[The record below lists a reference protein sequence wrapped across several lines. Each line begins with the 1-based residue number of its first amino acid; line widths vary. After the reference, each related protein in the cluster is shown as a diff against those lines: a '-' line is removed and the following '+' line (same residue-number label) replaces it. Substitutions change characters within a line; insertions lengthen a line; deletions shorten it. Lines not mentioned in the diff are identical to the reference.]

1 MLPKAHLK
9 QQLLTKQTIR
19 ALGVRLLL
27 TIEKLPDKLL
37 LKIFSFLKHREL
49 GKVAQVCRKWRLLA
63 YDSRLWNCVSLRP
76 EYSGLHVYSQ
86 DALVALIGMRFGATL
101 KYIELPSELITA
113 PVLHELSNKCP
124 SLKYMVLD
132 FSNAMQLHDFND
144 LHSFPCNLRS
154 LCICLSEVIFLEG
167 FMRRIYSCLSSLE
180 VLHLIGTFEMSS
192 ESEEDIYEVI
202 NIGKIK
208 AHTPNLRVVNLYG
221 ITFLD
226 DSHIEMLASNCI
238 HIECLALNF
247 CLRVKGSSFKTLI
260 QRCKKLKTL
269 LLEHAGVEDQ
279 HMMSVP
285 WETSCVHELDLTS
298 TELSEECLENVLL
311 RMPGFTYLGLGYC
324 EFFSDKVLEKLMEMG
339 KFNRLQA
346 LDISYTHALSE
357 NAIYQFLH
365 NHGINLRGLM
375 LIGKSKLTENF
386 WLNVI
391 PFLKNIRRRRPA
403 ADLSMYHSAR
413 QKQKQNQLTAG
424 SRAYLVL
431 SEPGIC
437 VLGTANGWFLRM
449 QSRVHVDQIVEAFAQ
464 FCPRLERLEIQWDP
478 DTIRF
483 SDKSNKFIDHIRL
496 RCPYLKSLTLSDGEY
511 YELVKSNFERAD
523 RNKVVRTTTNY
534 KTSIVSLL
542 TNYNDLLFN

>member
-1 MLPKAHLK
+1 MDGFRATIFDVAQGASHAAIAHEADDP
-9 QQLLTKQTIR
+9 R
-19 ALGVRLLL
+19 HRRPLL

-37 LKIFSFLKHREL
+37 LKVFCFLKHREL

-124 SLKYMVLD
+124 SLKYMTLD

-144 LHSFPCNLRS
+144 LNSFPCNLRS
-154 LCICLSEVIFLEG
+154 LNICLSEVIFLEG

-180 VLHLIGTFEMSS
+180 VLHLIGTFELSS

-247 CLRVKGSSFKTLI
+247 CLRVKGTSFKTLI

-269 LLEHAGVEDQ
+269 LLQHAGVEDQ

-298 TELSEECLENVLL
+298 TELSEECLLNVLP

-324 EFFSDKVLEKLMEMG
+324 EFFSDKVLETLMEMG

-357 NAIYQFLH
+357 NTIYQFLQR
-365 NHGINLRGLM
+365 HGIGLRGLM

-391 PFLKNIRRRRPA
+391 PYLKNIR
-403 ADLSMYHSAR
+403 
-413 QKQKQNQLTAG
+413 
-424 SRAYLVL
+424 
-431 SEPGIC
+431 IC

-464 FCPRLERLEIQWDP
+464 YCGRLQRLEIQWDP

-496 RCPYLKSLTLSDGEY
+496 RCPFLKSLTLSDGEY

-523 RNKVVRTTTNY
+523 RRKVVRTTTNY
-534 KTSIVSLL
+534 TTSIVSLL
-542 TNYNDLLFN
+542 NNYNDLLFN

>member
-1 MLPKAHLK
+1 MDFRTIFDVAQDASQVATAHDNADL
-9 QQLLTKQTIR
+9 R
-19 ALGVRLLL
+19 YRRPLL
-27 TIEKLPDKLL
+27 TIEKLPEKLV
-37 LKIFSFLKHREL
+37 LKAFSFLKHREL
-49 GKVAQVCRKWRLLA
+49 GKVAQVCRRWRLLA
-63 YDSRLWNCVSLRP
+63 YDSRLWNVVSLRP

-86 DALVALIGMRFGATL
+86 EALIALIGMRFGATL
-101 KYIELPSELITA
+101 KSIELPSELITA

-124 SLKYMVLD
+124 ALKHMTLD

-144 LHSFPCNLRS
+144 LNSFPCNLRS

-167 FMRRIYSCLSSLE
+167 FMRRIYSCLPSIE

-208 AHTPNLRVVNLYG
+208 AQTPNLRVVNLYG

-247 CLRVKGSSFKTLI
+247 CLRVKGQSFKTLI
-260 QRCKKLKTL
+260 QRCKKLHTL
-269 LLEHAGVEDQ
+269 LLQHAGVEDQ
-279 HMMSVP
+279 HMVSVP
-285 WETSCVHELDLTS
+285 WEASNVHELDLTS
-298 TELSEECLENVLL
+298 TELSEETLENVLL
-311 RMPGFTYLGLGYC
+311 RMPGFTFLGLGYC
-324 EFFSDKVLEKLMEMG
+324 EFFSDKVLEKLMEKG
-339 KFNRLQA
+339 KFHRLQA

-357 NAIYQFLH
+357 NAIYKFLQL
-365 NHGINLRGLM
+365 HGGNLRGLM
-375 LIGKSKLTENF
+375 LVGKAKLTENF

-391 PFLKNIRRRRPA
+391 PFLNNIR
-403 ADLSMYHSAR
+403 
-413 QKQKQNQLTAG
+413 
-424 SRAYLVL
+424 
-431 SEPGIC
+431 IC

-464 FCPRLERLEIQWDP
+464 FCSRLERVEIQWDP

-523 RNKVVRTTTNY
+523 RMKVVRTTTNY
-534 KTSIVSLL
+534 TTSIVSLL
-542 TNYNDLLFN
+542 QNFNDLLFN